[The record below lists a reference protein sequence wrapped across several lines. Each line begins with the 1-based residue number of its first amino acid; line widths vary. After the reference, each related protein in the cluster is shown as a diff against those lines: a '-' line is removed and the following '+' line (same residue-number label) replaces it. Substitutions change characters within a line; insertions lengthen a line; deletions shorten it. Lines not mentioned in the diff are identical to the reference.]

1 MMLMEVLTYP
11 NPELKVTAHSVNKV
25 DSEIGTLIDN
35 MIETM
40 YHENGIGL
48 AATQVGVEKRV
59 IILDVPDNKTYEEAK
74 FESQDETNE
83 SNLMA
88 VINPEILNPEGET
101 SFEEGCLSVPG
112 YTANVKRYETLTLT
126 GMDRDGKKIE
136 KECHGLLA
144 VAVQHEIDHLN
155 GVLFIDRLS
164 PLKRQMAKKKLKKAL
179 LEDAEMV

>member
-1 MMLMEVLTYP
+1 MEVLTYP
-11 NPELKVTAHSVNKV
+11 NPELKVTAHTVAKV
-25 DSEIGTLIDN
+25 DDHIRTLIDN

-40 YHENGIGL
+40 YYESGIGL

-74 FESQDETNE
+74 EESQDETNE

-88 VINPEILNPEGET
+88 VINPEILNPKGET

-126 GMDRDGKKIE
+126 GLDRDGKKIE
-136 KECHGLLA
+136 LQCHGLLA
-144 VAVQHEIDHLN
+144 VAVQHEIDHLD
-155 GVLFIDRLS
+155 GILFIDRLS
-164 PLKRQMAKKKLKKAL
+164 PLKREMIKKKLKKAAL
-179 LEDAEMV
+179 ADMETA

>member
-1 MMLMEVLTYP
+1 MEVLTYP
-11 NPELKVTAHSVNKV
+11 NKELKVTARTIDKV
-25 DSEIGTLIDN
+25 DSHIQTLIDN

-40 YHENGIGL
+40 YHEKGIGL
-48 AATQVGVEKRV
+48 AATQVGIEKRI

-74 FESQDETNE
+74 EESQDDTNE

-112 YTANVKRYETLTLT
+112 YTAKVKRFDTLTLI
-126 GMDRDGKKIE
+126 GMDREGCKIE
-136 KECHGLLA
+136 KKCHGLLA

-155 GVLFIDRLS
+155 GDCLVGDEWRKTQT
-164 PLKRQMAKKKLKKAL
+164 P
-179 LEDAEMV
+179 